1 MAAVRMAPVAA
12 VVAVRGGLATL
23 ETQAAPFSCRRMA
36 LRACLF
42 ILLFGRVAGGG
53 TGCARCSHEP
63 AELALR
69 RGGRLCEIMT

>member
-12 VVAVRGGLATL
+12 VVAARGGLATL

-42 ILLFGRVAGGG
+42 IVR
-53 TGCARCSHEP
+53 ARMSEESP
-63 AELALR
+63 AAEQGLR
-69 RGGRLCEIMT
+69 SLQPRAS

>member
-53 TGCARCSHEP
+53 TGV
-63 AELALR
+63 ALVAATSQLSLR
-69 RGGRLCEIMT
+69 FGGADASVKL